1 MSASGRM
8 RTVLVVVAVV
18 VVALAGVIGGAAFAL
33 RSPVVEPARQVVTRA
48 APVVVE
54 PGASAPGAQSLRVL
68 FGEVVDDNDAP
79 IAGATVQARLADGS
93 IETRAS
99 DGEGTFVLDGFRSD
113 VVTLSFS
120 APGFTRVDVPGDALP
135 RMSEASWSQKLA
147 RSNER
152 LFGIGG
158 TVVDDKGAPVT
169 AFRLVIEPR
178 VGEDH
183 DRRARTRIHHV
194 SDARGE
200 FEKKD
205 VDEPVALQI
214 IAPGFRP
221 ATAEASP
228 GDRVRVPL
236 VRSIALRGRITDA
249 LTGAPVV
256 GAAVALDGMRTLGGA
271 ITDAE
276 GRYAIETLPLEKVS
290 VNVRAEGYLPLTLG
304 GIEGGRSR
312 DERLDAKLTPATA
325 GVATEVVGIGVS
337 VGRHAEGVLVKGV
350 FDNGPAS
357 GVLDDGDVITEV
369 DGVSL
374 AHRPLREGMA
384 AIRGEPGTSVRLTVR
399 KADDARIERV
409 TLERARVAV
418 PEG

>member
-1 MSASGRM
+1 MSGSGRM
-8 RTVLVVVAVV
+8 RTVLVVVV
-18 VVALAGVIGGAAFAL
+18 LAGVIGAVFAMFT
-33 RSPVVEPARQVVTRA
+33 RSPETGATSPVAQK
-48 APVVVE
+48 PVVVE
-54 PGASAPGAQSLRVL
+54 APSSPPGEQSLRVL
-68 FGEVVDDNDAP
+68 FGEVVDDADAP
-79 IAGATVQARLADGS
+79 ITGATVQARLADGS
-93 IETRAS
+93 IETRAT
-99 DGEGTFVLDGFRSD
+99 DGEGAFMIDGFRSD

-120 APGFTRVDVPGDALP
+120 APGFTRVDVPGEKLP

-169 AFRLVIEPR
+169 AFRLVIAPR
-178 VGEDH
+178 AGDDH
-183 DRRARTRIHHV
+183 DRRARTRVHHV

-200 FEKKD
+200 FENKD

-221 ATAEASP
+221 ATADATP
-228 GDRVRVPL
+228 GDRVRVAL

-249 LTGAPVV
+249 VTGAPVV
-256 GAAVALDGMRTLGGA
+256 GAAVSLDGMRTLGGA
-271 ITDAE
+271 TTDDE

-337 VGRHAEGVLVKGV
+337 VGRHNDGVLVKGV
-350 FDNGPAS
+350 FDNGPAR

-374 AHRPLREGMA
+374 AGKPLREGMA
-384 AIRGEPGTSVRLTVR
+384 AIRGEPGTSLRLTVR